1 MKKFLLFPL
10 LLLFIQTAFAQ
21 KFTCTG
27 TVEDTMNIKK
37 VVFASVSAIRK
48 SDSVLIKSNR
58 TDQQGRF
65 SISLSEAGN
74 YILLVSHSQ
83 YIDYIDEFEV
93 NETKTTVDMGKLPLM
108 QRGQLLKEIV
118 IKSAP
123 GIKIKGDTLEF
134 LADSFKVKQGATV
147 EDLLKVLP
155 GLQVNKKGEITAM
168 GEKVE
173 KVLVDGE
180 EFFGDDPTIATQNL
194 QSKIVEKVQ
203 VFDKKSD
210 QAQFTGFDDGN
221 TQKTI
226 NLKLKKGMNKGEFGK
241 VEASA
246 GPNDRWAI
254 QAMANSFR
262 DKEKFSVYGLS
273 NSIGKTGL
281 GWDDRNAYTGQ
292 SENIQMSEDGNFTMN
307 ESFNSDDIGGGGWNN
322 SIPEGITKSYVGGAH
337 YSNRW
342 NETKEHANINYS
354 FGRINKKTNETNNA
368 ENLFPQNRFQSRDS
382 SATYN
387 SRNAHRLTAKYDFAI
402 DTNTT
407 IYYDLAGRLN
417 FTDNSSYSL
426 SNNKYYTE
434 QPISKS
440 ERNNNTESTSASVSN
455 SFTVNHKLK
464 KTGRTV
470 SVNANYDYRKSESF
484 GILTGENDYYLNGNK
499 QELLD
504 QKKQNTGLTHSAG
517 VGLTYTEPL
526 GKKILLKLSY
536 NYNTDRTN
544 SLKTTEV
551 KNNSSDYNELVDSLS
566 NDFHSNVN
574 SNTVGLEFKYNEKK
588 YSLTLG
594 SRIRRSSFKQEDLIR
609 LYQYNYNRI
618 NLFPTLRFNYKFS
631 QFSRVTFNYSGST
644 TQPSISQIQPIQDNS
659 NPLVIYVGNPNLKI
673 GYSQS
678 INLNYFNYKVLS
690 SRSVYA
696 GIWGTNQYNNVSNN
710 RRFDELGRTI
720 VEYVNLNGYYST
732 SLWAGYS
739 AKIPKTPL
747 EGKINL
753 NYNYTH
759 SPNIANNIKS
769 ITTNSALSITPGLT
783 WSKENAFYTSLEL
796 GTTYN
801 DNRTTQQNGRDVK
814 FISFN
819 PTYSFIKYIKD
830 FEIGTDIDY
839 VYNPPVDPYPNKFTR
854 MLWGAYASYKL
865 LPNRNLEL
873 KATISDILNQN
884 KGYER
889 TTTNNYNNERR
900 FLTLGRYWMVGF
912 VYNFKHGAMAEAK
925 GKPGSRPTGMGPG
938 GGRRGGGVQRRIIK
952 H

>member
-1 MKKFLLFPL
+1 MKKILFVFLLT
-10 LLLFIQTAFAQ
+10 ITASPIFAQ
-21 KFTCTG
+21 LYTCSG
-27 TVEDTMNIKK
+27 SVEDTMNVKK

-48 SDSVLIKSNR
+48 QDSILVKTTR
-58 TDQQGRF
+58 TNQQGQF
-65 SISLSEAGN
+65 SLSLNTPGT

-83 YIDYIDEFEV
+83 YIDYVDEFTISDEKKKV
-93 NETKTTVDMGKLPLM
+93 EMGKLPLM

-123 GIKIKGDTLEF
+123 GIKVKGDTLEF

-194 QSKIVEKVQ
+194 QSRIVEKVQ
-203 VFDKKSD
+203 VFDKKSE

-246 GPNDRWAI
+246 GPNDRWSF
-254 QAMANSFR
+254 QGMANSFR
-262 DKEKFSVYGLS
+262 DKEKFSLYGLS

-292 SENIQMSEDGNFTMN
+292 GENMQMSEDGGFMMTDNMN
-307 ESFNSDDIGGGGWNN
+307 ADDVGSNSWNN
-322 SIPEGITKSYVGGAH
+322 MMPEGITKSYVGGAH

-354 FGRINKKTNETNNA
+354 FGRINKKTRETNDA
-368 ENLFPQNRFQSRDS
+368 ENLYPQNRFQSHDS
-382 SATYN
+382 SDTYN

-417 FTDNSSYSL
+417 FVDNSSYSL
-426 SNNKYYTE
+426 SKNKFYTE
-434 QPISKS
+434 QPISSS
-440 ERNNNTESTSASVSN
+440 ERNNNTASTTASASN
-455 SFTVNHKLK
+455 SVTVNRKLK

-470 SVNANYDYRKSESF
+470 SINANYDYRKSESN
-484 GILTGENDYYLNGNK
+484 GMLTGENDYYLNSNK

-504 QKKQNTGLTHSAG
+504 QRKRNTTLTNSAG

-526 GKKILLKLSY
+526 SKKLLLKLSY
-536 NYNTDRTN
+536 NFNTDRNN

-551 KNNSSDYNELVDSLS
+551 KDSTSADYSILIDSLS
-566 NDFHSNVN
+566 NDFHSIVN
-574 SNTVGLEFKYNEKK
+574 SNTAGLEFKYNEKK
-588 YSLTLG
+588 YSVTVG
-594 SRIRRSSFKQEDLIR
+594 SRIRRSSFQQEDLIR

-631 QFSRVTFNYSGST
+631 QFSRVNFNYSGNT
-644 TQPSISQIQPIQDNS
+644 TQPSISQIQPIQDNT

-673 GYSQS
+673 GYSQN
-678 INLNYFNYKVLS
+678 INLNFFNYKVLS

-696 GIWGTNQYNNVSNN
+696 GVYASNQYNMVSNN

-720 VEYVNLNGYYST
+720 NEYVNLNGFYSVT
-732 SLWAGYS
+732 SWGGYS
-739 AKIPKTPL
+739 SKIPKTPL
-747 EGKINL
+747 EGKFNL
-753 NYNYTH
+753 SYNYTH
-759 SPNIANNIKS
+759 SPNIANNVKS
-769 ITTNSALSITPGLT
+769 ITTNSALTLTPGLT
-783 WSKENAFYTSLEL
+783 WSKENSFYTSFEI

-801 DNRTTQQNGRDVK
+801 NNKTTQQNGRDVK
-814 FISFN
+814 FISLN
-819 PTYSFIKYIKD
+819 PTYSFIKYVKNV
-830 FEIGTDIDY
+830 EMGTDFDY
-839 VYNPPVDPYPNKFTR
+839 VYNPPVDPYPNKFSR
-854 MLWGAYASYKL
+854 FVWGAYASYKL
-865 LPNRNLEL
+865 LPNKNLEL
-873 KATISDILNQN
+873 KANIYDILNQN

-900 FLTLGRYWMVGF
+900 FLTLGRYWMIGF

-925 GKPGSRPTGMGPG
+925 GAPGSRPPGMGP
-938 GGRRGGGVQRRIIK
+938 GGRRGGGQRRIIRN
-952 H
+952 